1 MALLIWTLVVPP
13 TKVGHVGGACLQ
25 ASEKDDE
32 DQKGAYYMEVVL
44 SITW

>member
-1 MALLIWTLVVPP
+1 MALLIWTLAVPP
-13 TKVGHVGGACLQ
+13 TKVGHVGGAGLQ

-32 DQKGAYYMEVVL
+32 DQKGAYYTELVL